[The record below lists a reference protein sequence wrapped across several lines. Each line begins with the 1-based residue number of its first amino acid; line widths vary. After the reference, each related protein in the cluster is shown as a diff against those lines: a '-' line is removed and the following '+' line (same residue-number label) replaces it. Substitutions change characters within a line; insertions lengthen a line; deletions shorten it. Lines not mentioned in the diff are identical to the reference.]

1 MGQERIAVTVWRGR
15 MSPVLDVSTRALL
28 LTVEDG
34 RVLDRAELDLP
45 ETGGAK
51 LAALAN
57 RGVGTLLCGA
67 ASHLMAQQAAS
78 FGLRLVPFLA
88 GTIEE
93 VVTAYLAGRL
103 PHPSL
108 SMPGA
113 TAGGEAT
120 WAGAVTAAAS
130 LNERRESC
138 REEMELD
145 HEERGPAPAAA
156 RGRAVEGRDL
166 ARHRREADRVGR
178 HARVAAQDRVRV
190 PVAGWDRNAERR
202 M

>member
-108 SMPGA
+108 SMPGCH
-113 TAGGEAT
+113 G
-120 WAGAVTAAAS
+120 
-130 LNERRESC
+130 RRRGHMGRRCHRGRIAE
-138 REEMELD
+138 REEGGVPRGDGTGPRGEGPGSGRGQGPCGGGQGPRSPQTGGGPGRPPRQG
-145 HEERGPAPAAA
+145 RGPRQGKGPG
-156 RGRAVEGRDL
+156 RGLGPQR
-166 ARHRREADRVGR
+166 
-178 HARVAAQDRVRV
+178 
-190 PVAGWDRNAERR
+190 
-202 M
+202 